1 MNYYEN
7 LNFRDSTS
15 LIRKI

>member
-7 LNFRDSTS
+7 LNF
-15 LIRKI
+15 LIIYGGRNDG